1 MIGNKTEKEDINMI
15 NSVAPNQAV
24 NEVQIPEVEQNRQ
37 YVSMRGRSDF
47 ERTPESDSFE
57 SESKNNT
64 GKTVG
69 IIAGVVAAAAL
80 VVGGIC
86 LHKGGKA
93 LEGKD
98 ASFKEKLEAGWKEL
112 RGKGA
117 EKVEKDAKDNA
128 ADSAKEKAEK
138 DAKEQAADSAK
149 EKAENDAKEQA
160 AETKNQK
167 KTKNLTLEEREARAE
182 QWRQNAEDYVKKIES
197 HCNGQRTVNLNPVT
211 DEARAEML
219 ADAKFSKNKLSDYAR
234 KYERNEMRKGIDQIL
249 NFKEIKDLET
259 LYAFREEVMAFGSPR
274 QKELFLDMES
284 KLKKQAEMK
293 AKTDSLVA
301 DIETRLDGSGY
312 LEMGFVPK
320 KRTNFEHKR
329 LQQVYNKE
337 VANELRAREIQARSA
352 DILADMEQ
360 QLNGNISIS
369 VRNTNHA
376 EHKRTQA
383 YYDSLATEIDAHND
397 RLRMQELQKQN
408 KSLREKLRN
417 LMNSKS

>member
-1 MIGNKTEKEDINMI
+1 MIGNKTEKEDSNMI

-117 EKVEKDAKDNA
+117 EKVEKDAK
-128 ADSAKEKAEK
+128 
-138 DAKEQAADSAK
+138 
-149 EKAENDAKEQA
+149 EQA

-167 KTKNLTLEEREARAE
+167 KTENLTLEEREARAE

-234 KYERNEMRKGIDQIL
+234 KNERNEMRKGIDQIL

>member
-117 EKVEKDAKDNA
+117 EK
-128 ADSAKEKAEK
+128 AEK
-138 DAKEQAADSAK
+138 
-149 EKAENDAKEQA
+149 DAKEQA

-167 KTKNLTLEEREARAE
+167 KTENLTLEER
-182 QWRQNAEDYVKKIES
+182 
-197 HCNGQRTVNLNPVT
+197 
-211 DEARAEML
+211 
-219 ADAKFSKNKLSDYAR
+219 
-234 KYERNEMRKGIDQIL
+234 
-249 NFKEIKDLET
+249 
-259 LYAFREEVMAFGSPR
+259 
-274 QKELFLDMES
+274 
-284 KLKKQAEMK
+284 
-293 AKTDSLVA
+293 
-301 DIETRLDGSGY
+301 
-312 LEMGFVPK
+312 
-320 KRTNFEHKR
+320 
-329 LQQVYNKE
+329 
-337 VANELRAREIQARSA
+337 
-352 DILADMEQ
+352 
-360 QLNGNISIS
+360 
-369 VRNTNHA
+369 
-376 EHKRTQA
+376 
-383 YYDSLATEIDAHND
+383 
-397 RLRMQELQKQN
+397 
-408 KSLREKLRN
+408 
-417 LMNSKS
+417 